1 MQPEGERRL
10 FLSSFTFFKR
20 FFTVS
25 AVNIDLKAR
34 ERKLISPAQRGV
46 GLALIVAGLL
56 VILVGL
62 FGYLAGD
69 WQIAPLSWMTDQVF
83 IAREVATSTGTRVN
97 GAFDMNGEESGV
109 HVYYAA
115 LSGADESTLN
125 VEEFDIGETIKA
137 LKSGSLQF
145 PATKERMT
153 AVIAEDAPVTLD
165 NGETV
170 TKSVKFP
177 GAGSS
182 KYRSLKMTVE
192 GPCTL
197 RVYAMSSLA
206 EHARRVVLYNS
217 LNGAEI
223 DSAMAPAYSPADTLA
238 PVTLQI
244 PAAGTFYLSVRG
256 DYPIAPVSAIMN
268 YAVMILLLG
277 LVLVLNGVMLR
288 IQRWERMKDLFFVEP
303 ALLLFLL
310 FVYYPVIDLIRIS
323 FTNMSVLTTGKQDFV
338 GWANFE
344 WMFKGAGKRYF
355 WESLKITGIYM
366 FWEVF
371 ITLVGGML
379 LALLFNRMTRAF
391 NTMRAIVFMPKY
403 IAVSTSAVVFQ
414 WILYSTIAQG
424 IGQSEGIL
432 NYALSLFGIQG
443 PHWLIDANTALSGI
457 LILTGWR
464 VVGYAMMIYLS
475 AMKGISQDYYEAAAI
490 DGADGVQRF
499 RFITVPLLAPTT
511 LFLFVTTFI
520 ASMKVFQSVDVM
532 TGGGP
537 GTSTNVMV
545 QWIYNL
551 TFLDFH
557 TARGAA
563 VSLVFFVILLV
574 CTAATMRFSNR
585 NVSYDA

>member
-1 MQPEGERRL
+1 MKNAALTIHHPG
-10 FLSSFTFFKR
+10 
-20 FFTVS
+20 
-25 AVNIDLKAR
+25 R
-34 ERKLISPAQRGV
+34 ERKLISPLQRGA
-46 GLALIVAGLL
+46 GLALIVLGLL
-56 VILVGL
+56 IMLVGL

-69 WQIAPLSWMTDQVF
+69 WQIGPFAQLTDQVF
-83 IAREVATSTGTRVN
+83 IAREVATSAGTKVT
-97 GAFDMNGEESGV
+97 GAFDMEGEESGM
-109 HVYYAA
+109 HVFYAA
-115 LSGADESTLN
+115 LSGADESVIN
-125 VEEFDIGETIKA
+125 VEDFDLGETKKA
-137 LKSGSLQF
+137 LKGGSLQF
-145 PATKERMT
+145 PATKDRT
-153 AVIAEDAPVTLD
+153 TQVIAEDNPVSLD
-165 NGETV
+165 NGLVITRG
-170 TKSVKFP
+170 VKFP

-192 GPCTL
+192 GPCEL
-197 RVYAMSSLA
+197 KLYALSST
-206 EHARRVVLYNS
+206 EHERRAVLYNS
-217 LNGAEI
+217 LNGQEVDAVMVPG
-223 DSAMAPAYSPADTLA
+223 SGTAGALA
-238 PVTLQI
+238 PVTLRI
-244 PAAGTFYLSVRG
+244 PAAGTYYVSVKG
-256 DYPIAPVSAIMN
+256 DIPIAPVSAIMN

-277 LVLVLNGVMLR
+277 LVLVLNGVMMR
-288 IQRWERMKDLFFVEP
+288 IQQWERMKDLFFVEP

-323 FTNMSVLTTGKQDFV
+323 FTNMSVLTTGKQEFV
-338 GWANFE
+338 GGANFD
-344 WMFKGAGKRYF
+344 WMFNGAGKRYF
-355 WESLKITGIYM
+355 WESLKITAVYM
-366 FWEVF
+366 FWEVL

-391 NTMRAIVFMPKY
+391 NAMRAVVFMPKY

-414 WILYSTIAQG
+414 WILYSTIATG

-443 PHWLIDANTALSGI
+443 PHWLIDASTALTGV
-457 LILTGWR
+457 LILTAWR

-551 TFLDFH
+551 TFKDFH

-585 NVSYDA
+585 NVNYDA

>member
-1 MQPEGERRL
+1 MSDTVKAAGAQTRR
-10 FLSSFTFFKR
+10 KQ
-20 FFTVS
+20 
-25 AVNIDLKAR
+25 
-34 ERKLISPAQRGV
+34 LISPAQRGV
-46 GLALIVAGLL
+46 GLALLIVGLL
-56 VILVGL
+56 IMLVGL

-69 WQIAPLSWMTDQVF
+69 WQIGPFAEMTDQVF
-83 IAREVATSTGTRVN
+83 IAREVANNTGTKVT
-97 GAFDMNGEESGV
+97 GAFDMDGEESGV
-109 HVYYAA
+109 HVFYAA
-115 LSGADESTLN
+115 LSGADSSVISAEDFET
-125 VEEFDIGETIKA
+125 GETKKA
-137 LKSGSLQF
+137 LKGGSLQF
-145 PATKERMT
+145 PATKERM
-153 AVIAEDAPVTLD
+153 ALVVAEESPVALD
-165 NGETV
+165 NGLTV
-170 TKSVKFP
+170 SRSVKFP

-192 GPCTL
+192 GACEL
-197 RVYAMSSLA
+197 RLYALSSLPSH
-206 EHARRVVLYNS
+206 ERRVVLCNS
-217 LNGAEI
+217 LNGQEV
-223 DSAMAPAYSPADTLA
+223 DSAMVPAFESAR
-238 PVTLQI
+238 PVAATVLSV
-244 PAAGTFYLSVRG
+244 PAAGTYYVSVKG
-256 DYPIAPVSAIMN
+256 DIPIAPVSAIMN

-277 LVLVLNGVMLR
+277 LVLALNGVMLR
-288 IQRWERMKDLFFVEP
+288 VQRWERMKDLFFVEP

-323 FTNMSVLTTGKQDFV
+323 FTNMSVLTTGKQEFV
-338 GWANFE
+338 GFANFD
-344 WMFKGAGKRYF
+344 WMFNGAGKRYF
-355 WESLKITGIYM
+355 WESLKITGVYM
-366 FWEVF
+366 FWEVT

-391 NTMRAIVFMPKY
+391 NAMRAVVFMPKY

-414 WILYSTIAQG
+414 WILYSTIATG

-443 PHWLIDANTALSGI
+443 PHWLIDADTALSGV

-551 TFLDFH
+551 TFKDFH

-563 VSLVFFVILLV
+563 VSLVFFIILLV

>member
-1 MQPEGERRL
+1 MSEAARTEKRRP
-10 FLSSFTFFKR
+10 R
-20 FFTVS
+20 
-25 AVNIDLKAR
+25 
-34 ERKLISPAQRGV
+34 LISPAQRGV
-46 GLALIVAGLL
+46 GLIL
-56 VILVGL
+56 VVVGVVIMLVGL

-69 WQIAPLSWMTDQVF
+69 WQIAPFAELTDQVF
-83 IAREVATSTGTRVN
+83 IAREVAANAGTGVT
-97 GAFDMNGEESGV
+97 GAFDLDGAESGI
-109 HVYYAA
+109 HVFYAA
-115 LSGADESTLN
+115 LSGTDDSAISAED
-125 VEEFDIGETIKA
+125 FDPGETKKA
-137 LKSGSLQF
+137 LKAGSLQF
-145 PATKERMT
+145 PATKERT
-153 AVIAEDAPVTLD
+153 TLVVAEDAPVTLD
-165 NGETV
+165 TGAVFTRA
-170 TKSVKFP
+170 VKFP

-192 GPCTL
+192 GPCEL
-197 RVYAMSSLA
+197 RLYALSSLSTH
-206 EHARRVVLYNS
+206 ERRVVLVNS
-217 LNGAEI
+217 LTGQEA
-223 DSAMAPAYSPADTLA
+223 DAAMVPAFDAGKPLA
-238 PVTLQI
+238 ATVLRL
-244 PAAGTFYLSVRG
+244 PAAGTYYVSVRG
-256 DYPIAPVSAIMN
+256 DIPIAPVSAIMN
-268 YAVMILLLG
+268 YAVMILLFG
-277 LVLVLNGVMLR
+277 LVLVFNGVMLR
-288 IQRWERMKDLFFVEP
+288 VQRWERMKDLFFVEP

-323 FTNMSVLTTGKQDFV
+323 FTNMSVLTTGKQEFI
-338 GWANFE
+338 GFANFD
-344 WMFKGAGKRYF
+344 WMFNGAGKRYF
-355 WESLKITGIYM
+355 WESLRITGVYM
-366 FWEVF
+366 FWEVA

-391 NTMRAIVFMPKY
+391 NAMRAVVFMPKY

-414 WILYSTIAQG
+414 WILYSTIATG

-443 PHWLIDANTALSGI
+443 PHWLIDADTALSGV

-537 GTSTNVMV
+537 GTATNVMV

-551 TFLDFH
+551 TFKDFH

-563 VSLVFFVILLV
+563 VSLVFFLILLV

>member
-1 MQPEGERRL
+1 MKSRR
-10 FLSSFTFFKR
+10 R
-20 FFTVS
+20 Q
-25 AVNIDLKAR
+25 
-34 ERKLISPAQRGV
+34 LISPAQRVTGV
-46 GLALIVAGLL
+46 VLIIIGVL
-56 VILVGL
+56 VMLVGF

-69 WQIAPLSWMTDQVF
+69 WQISPLMWMTDQVF
-83 IAREVATSTGTRVN
+83 IAREVANSTGTGVT
-97 GAFDMNGEESGV
+97 GAFDMDGEESGL
-109 HVYYAA
+109 HIYRAE
-115 LSGADESTLN
+115 LSGADTSVIS
-125 VEEFDIGETIKA
+125 VEDFEAGETKKA
-137 LKSGSLQF
+137 MKGGSLQF
-145 PATKERMT
+145 PATKERQT
-153 AVIAEDAPVTLD
+153 LVIVEEQPLTLA
-165 NGETV
+165 NGETA
-170 TKSVKFP
+170 TKAVKFP

-192 GPCTL
+192 GECKLT
-197 RVYAMSSLA
+197 VYALSSLPGS
-206 EHARRVVLYNS
+206 ERRAVLYNS
-217 LNGAEI
+217 LTGQEV
-223 DSAMAPAYSPADTLA
+223 SAAMFPAFDAAA
-238 PVTLQI
+238 PVKATELNI
-244 PAAGTFYLSVRG
+244 PAAGTYYLSVKG
-256 DYPIAPVSAIMN
+256 DIPIAPISAIMN
-268 YAVMILLLG
+268 YAVIILLTG
-277 LVLVLNGVMLR
+277 LVLVFNGIMMRV
-288 IQRWERMKDLFFVEP
+288 QRWERMKDLFFVEP
-303 ALLLFLL
+303 ALLLFLM

-338 GWANFE
+338 GFANFD
-344 WMFKGAGKRYF
+344 WMFNGAGKRYF
-355 WESLKITGIYM
+355 WESLRITGIYM
-366 FWEVF
+366 FWEVV

-379 LALLFNRMTRAF
+379 LALLFNRMTKAF
-391 NTMRAIVFMPKY
+391 NVMRTIIFMPKY

-414 WILYSTIAQG
+414 WILYRTIATG

-443 PHWLIDANTALSGI
+443 PHWLIDASSALSGV
-457 LILTGWR
+457 LMLTGWR

-475 AMKGISQDYYEAAAI
+475 AMQGISQDYYEAAAI

-499 RFITVPLLAPTT
+499 RYITIPLLAPTT

-551 TFLDFH
+551 TFRDFH

-585 NVSYDA
+585 NVNYDA

>member
-1 MQPEGERRL
+1 MTG
-10 FLSSFTFFKR
+10 
-20 FFTVS
+20 V
-25 AVNIDLKAR
+25 V
-34 ERKLISPAQRGV
+34 LIIIGV
-46 GLALIVAGLL
+46 L
-56 VILVGL
+56 VMLVGF

-69 WQIAPLSWMTDQVF
+69 WQISPLMWMTDQVF
-83 IAREVATSTGTRVN
+83 IAREVANSTGTGVT
-97 GAFDMNGEESGV
+97 GAFDMDGEESGL
-109 HVYYAA
+109 HIYRAE
-115 LSGADESTLN
+115 LSGADTSVIS
-125 VEEFDIGETIKA
+125 VEDFEAGETKKA
-137 LKSGSLQF
+137 MKGGSLQF
-145 PATKERMT
+145 PATKERQT
-153 AVIAEDAPVTLD
+153 LVIAEEQPIMLA

-170 TKSVKFP
+170 TKAVKFP

-192 GPCTL
+192 GECKLT
-197 RVYAMSSLA
+197 VYALSSLPGN
-206 EHARRVVLYNS
+206 ERRAVLYNS
-217 LNGAEI
+217 LTGQEV
-223 DSAMAPAYSPADTLA
+223 SAAMFPAFDAAA
-238 PVTLQI
+238 PVKATELNI
-244 PAAGTFYLSVRG
+244 PAAGTYYLSVKG
-256 DYPIAPVSAIMN
+256 DIPIAPISAIMN
-268 YAVMILLLG
+268 YAVIILLTG
-277 LVLVLNGVMLR
+277 LVLVFNGIMMR

-303 ALLLFLL
+303 ALLLFLM

-338 GWANFE
+338 GFANFD
-344 WMFKGAGKRYF
+344 WMFNGAGKRYF
-355 WESLKITGIYM
+355 WESLRITGIYM
-366 FWEVF
+366 FWEVV

-379 LALLFNRMTRAF
+379 LALLFNRMTKAF
-391 NTMRAIVFMPKY
+391 NVMRTIIFMPKY

-414 WILYSTIAQG
+414 WILYSTIATG

-443 PHWLIDANTALSGI
+443 PHWLIDASSALSGV
-457 LILTGWR
+457 LMLTGWR

-475 AMKGISQDYYEAAAI
+475 AMQGISQDYYEAAAI

-499 RFITVPLLAPTT
+499 RYITIPLLAPTT

-551 TFLDFH
+551 TFRDFH

-585 NVSYDA
+585 NVNYDA

>member
-1 MQPEGERRL
+1 
-10 FLSSFTFFKR
+10 
-20 FFTVS
+20 
-25 AVNIDLKAR
+25 
-34 ERKLISPAQRGV
+34 
-46 GLALIVAGLL
+46 
-56 VILVGL
+56 
-62 FGYLAGD
+62 
-69 WQIAPLSWMTDQVF
+69 
-83 IAREVATSTGTRVN
+83 
-97 GAFDMNGEESGV
+97 
-109 HVYYAA
+109 
-115 LSGADESTLN
+115 
-125 VEEFDIGETIKA
+125 
-137 LKSGSLQF
+137 
-145 PATKERMT
+145 
-153 AVIAEDAPVTLD
+153 
-165 NGETV
+165 
-170 TKSVKFP
+170 
-177 GAGSS
+177 
-182 KYRSLKMTVE
+182 MTVE
-192 GPCTL
+192 GPCEL
-197 RVYAMSSLA
+197 KLYALSST
-206 EHARRVVLYNS
+206 EHERRAVLYNS
-217 LNGAEI
+217 LNGQEVDAVMVPG
-223 DSAMAPAYSPADTLA
+223 SGTAGALA
-238 PVTLQI
+238 PVTLRI
-244 PAAGTFYLSVRG
+244 PAAGTYYVSVKG
-256 DYPIAPVSAIMN
+256 DIPIAPVSAIMN

-277 LVLVLNGVMLR
+277 LVLVLNGVMMR
-288 IQRWERMKDLFFVEP
+288 IQQWERMKDLFFVEP

-323 FTNMSVLTTGKQDFV
+323 FTNMSVLTTGKQEFV
-338 GWANFE
+338 GWANFD
-344 WMFKGAGKRYF
+344 WMFNGAGKRYF
-355 WESLKITGIYM
+355 WESLKITAVYM
-366 FWEVF
+366 FWEVL

-391 NTMRAIVFMPKY
+391 NAMRAIVFMPKY

-414 WILYSTIAQG
+414 WILYSTIATG

-443 PHWLIDANTALSGI
+443 PHWLIDASTALTGV
-457 LILTGWR
+457 LILTAWR

-551 TFLDFH
+551 TFKDFH

-585 NVSYDA
+585 NVNYDA